1 MRSLLATLLAI
12 STGTL
17 TLPAIANANDYGAS
31 SISQGTVNELTG
43 TLTET
48 KLALNVKPTQA
59 TSANAGS
66 LFAQGSL
73 KIAKQ
78 IPAEAIGLLVFNVNP
93 LSWQI
98 SATFSAETSNRLL
111 AINKLL
117 SFLSSSQYA
126 IAKEIPLWLG
136 TEVAIAVSINPN
148 PKEGV
153 MVAALAPINDD
164 KQFEIFAKK
173 LPDIYPRKP
182 TEILYQGVQI
192 LEWQLQDGEGETK
205 QESVNKLS
213 LCNTELSL
221 LKQAKPSKPNQ
232 PNCGEMPSTEAK
244 EPPAITYKPQ
254 PKPST
259 KPIPDA
265 PAEEMPPTEITEP
278 NFPNFGFK
286 RLAIAKLP
294 SGYAVIATDRQAI
307 QKMIDL
313 SVANSN
319 PKDANSPQPLPSLAE
334 QPLFLRSLNNPLWNR
349 SLLAGYGD
357 FKGIGQLSEYLAAD
371 LPETSEIPGFSRA
384 EYIQSLKYT
393 LSQYNSFD
401 LFAWLTPQGVRSQS
415 NSYFSEVR
423 SPLPKDQEPRDRLLS
438 YLPSNIYGAIT
449 SRNLNRQWQWFVEES
464 KVQSTYKIFVE
475 GLRMIKPLIVG
486 AGLDL
491 DIEKD
496 VISWMDGEYA
506 FVAFPSA
513 LSPFKDAGMDLALGM
528 LIRTSKPEVANATLD
543 KLTKY
548 ISRLSKDFI
557 QVKKRQVGSVLMT
570 SFEFPDH
577 EDWRGTP
584 SFFAYGWR
592 DRQTLML
599 VSGSAIA
606 SAFVPTA
613 KPSLAESEMFRE
625 AIADMP
631 QPNFGY
637 FYLNVNAIAQQVAK
651 FYVVATSI
659 YNPETPKSP
668 INTEIPEPIQKQ
680 IDKLGGAVFV
690 YSETSDRFQA
700 DFFLGLKQ

>member
-17 TLPAIANANDYGAS
+17 TLPAIANANNYGAS
-31 SISQGTVNELTG
+31 SISQGTANELAG
-43 TLTET
+43 KSLTPT
-48 KLALNVKPTQA
+48 KLAVNVKPTQA

-78 IPAEAIGLLVFNVNP
+78 IPADAIGLLVFNVNP
-93 LSWQI
+93 LAWQI
-98 SATFSAETSNRLL
+98 SATSTAETSNPLL

-126 IAKEIPLWLG
+126 IVKDIPLWLG
-136 TEVAIAVSINPN
+136 TEVAIAFFVNPN
-148 PKEGV
+148 PQEGV
-153 MVAALAPINDD
+153 TFVALAPISDD
-164 KQFEIFAKK
+164 KQFELFVKK
-173 LPDIYPRKP
+173 LPVILPSEP
-182 TEILYQGVQI
+182 IETLYQGVQI
-192 LEWQLQDGEGETK
+192 LEWQLEDNRDKCIQKSDT
-205 QESVNKLS
+205 KLS
-213 LCNTELSL
+213 LGNSESSLSL
-221 LKQAKPSKPNQ
+221 LKQAKPSQPNNQ
-232 PNCGEMPSTEAK
+232 PNCGERPSTEAK
-244 EPPAITYKPQ
+244 EPPAINYKPQ
-254 PKPST
+254 PKPNT
-259 KPIPDA
+259 QP
-265 PAEEMPPTEITEP
+265 PAEETTETTEP
-278 NFPNFGFK
+278 NLPIFGFK
-286 RLAIAKLP
+286 HLAIAELP
-294 SGYAVIATDRQAI
+294 SGYAVIASDRQAI

-313 SVANSN
+313 SIANSN
-319 PKDANSPQPLPSLAE
+319 TKEANSQQPLPSLAE
-334 QPLFLRSLNNPLWNR
+334 QPLLLRSLNNPLWDR
-349 SLLAGYGD
+349 SLLAGYCD
-357 FKGIGQLSEYLAAD
+357 FKGLGQLSELFAAD

-401 LFAWLTPQGVRSQS
+401 LFAWLTPQGLRSQS

-438 YLPSNIYGAIT
+438 YLPSNIYGSIT
-449 SRNLNRQWQWFVEES
+449 SRNLNRQWQWLVEES
-464 KVQSTYKIFVE
+464 KVQPTYKIFVE
-475 GLRMIKPLIVG
+475 GLRMIKPLIVVS
-486 AGLDL
+486 GLDL

-506 FVAFPSA
+506 LVTFPSDR
-513 LSPFKDAGMDLALGM
+513 SPFRERGFDLALGA
-528 LIRTSKPEVANATLD
+528 LIRTSKPDAANATLT

-548 ISRLSKDFI
+548 VANLGEDFL
-557 QVKKRQVGSVLMT
+557 QVKKRQVGNVLLT
-570 SFEFPDH
+570 SFEFPDVR
-577 EDWRGTP
+577 EAGKTE

-599 VSGSAIA
+599 TLGAGTA

-625 AIADMP
+625 VIADMP

-637 FYLNVNAIAQQVAK
+637 FYLNVNVLAKLGAK
-651 FYVVATSI
+651 FFLSEFMPNFDSPNDSPKA
-659 YNPETPKSP
+659 NPDL
-668 INTEIPEPIQKQ
+668 PEPIKKQ